1 MSENELAVP
10 RLGHV
15 PAAPGFRLVTAMNPF
30 DGVGTARISAAIYDR
45 VCRIRM
51 GYQDASDEHD
61 ITALRA
67 PDVPADW
74 RAKVVDLVRRT
85 REHAEVRVGSS
96 VRGAIDLVRV
106 STSLGALR
114 GVAATGWHTGHDA
127 AQVALSGRIRL
138 HESSTRRAEDVVEE
152 LYRAVFGDP
161 PSDRPDD
168 EGDDGDSGGGAPGG
182 A

>member
-1 MSENELAVP
+1 MVVTHGTDTLEETAFFLH
-10 RLGHV
+10 LCL
-15 PAAPGFRLVTAMNPF
+15 PAGLP
-30 DGVGTARISAAIYDR
+30 
-45 VCRIRM
+45 
-51 GYQDASDEHD
+51 
-61 ITALRA
+61 
-67 PDVPADW
+67 
-74 RAKVVDLVRRT
+74 VVLTGSMR
-85 REHAEVRVGSS
+85 HAEE
-96 VRGAIDLVRV
+96 V
-106 STSLGALR
+106 SWDGPGNLL
-114 GVAATGWHTGHDA
+114 DA